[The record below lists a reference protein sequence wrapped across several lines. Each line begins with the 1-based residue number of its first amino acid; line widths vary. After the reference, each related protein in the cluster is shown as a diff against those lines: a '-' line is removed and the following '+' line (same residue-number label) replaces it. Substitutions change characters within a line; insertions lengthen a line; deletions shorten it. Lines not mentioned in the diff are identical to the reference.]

1 MRVVIDTK
9 IVISAILRDRTPETI
24 LQFIIASPDWEW
36 MASSEIVTEYLGVL
50 QRPKFNLPDPIIQQW
65 RTVFATTITLIG
77 ISDPVAFPRD
87 PKDAKFL
94 ACARQSDADYF
105 ITGDRDFNEAPAEFS
120 TIICSVQQFHQQ
132 FITPNQNSSED
143 E

>member
-1 MRVVIDTK
+1 MRVVIDTN
-9 IVISAILRDRTPETI
+9 IVISAILRDRTPEAV
-24 LQFIIASPDWEW
+24 LQFIIAAPDWDW
-36 MASSEIVTEYLGVL
+36 IASSEIVTEYLGVL
-50 QRPKFNLPDPIIQQW
+50 QRPKFNLPDSIIQQW
-65 RTVFATTITLIG
+65 RAVFATTLTLVE

-94 ACARQSDADYF
+94 ACARQSHADYF

-132 FITPNQNSSED
+132 FIAPNQNPSEG